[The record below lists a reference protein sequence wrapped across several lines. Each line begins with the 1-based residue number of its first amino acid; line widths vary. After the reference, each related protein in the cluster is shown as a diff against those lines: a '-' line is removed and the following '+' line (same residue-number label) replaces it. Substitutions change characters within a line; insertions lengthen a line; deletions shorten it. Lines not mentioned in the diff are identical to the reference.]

1 MNTIFMGSP
10 EFAVPHLEALLS
22 SQHHV
27 ACVFTQPDRPR
38 SRGRRYLST
47 PVKVLAEECK
57 IPVYTPSTLKGQETR
72 DMIRA
77 IKPDVIV
84 VVAYGLLIPKEI
96 LSIPP
101 KGCINVHASLLPEY
115 RGAAPIERAI
125 MAGEKITGV
134 TTMYMAEGW
143 DTGDIILQR
152 KVEIPEDMTS
162 GELSRQLAASGA
174 DLLSK
179 TLQLIEAGIAPRVA
193 QDESLATY
201 APKLGHDEFLIDW
214 RKSARVIHN
223 LVRAGNPRPGAFTYL
238 QGKRFK
244 IFQGKVAEDESESIF
259 GLPMPAGRIC
269 GSSPESLIVSTGEGF
284 YSIYEVQCEGS
295 KRLTIGDY
303 LCGNP
308 VQIGD
313 VLGR

>member
-1 MNTIFMGSP
+1 MKTIFMGSP

-22 SQHHV
+22 SPHHV

-38 SRGRRYLST
+38 SRGRHFLST
-47 PVKVLAEECK
+47 PVKLLAEERK
-57 IPVYTPSTLKGQETR
+57 IPVYTPITLRGQEIA
-72 DMIRA
+72 DMLGT

-84 VVAYGLLIPKEI
+84 VVAYGLLIPKVI
-96 LSIPP
+96 LNIPP
-101 KGCINVHASLLPEY
+101 KGCINVHASLLPKY

-125 MAGEKITGV
+125 MAGEEVTGV

-143 DTGDIILQR
+143 DTGDIILQN

-179 TLQLIEAGIAPRVA
+179 TMRLIEAGVAPRVA

-201 APKLGHDEFLIDW
+201 APKLAHDEFLIDW
-214 RKSARVIHN
+214 RKPARVIHN

-244 IFQGKVAEDESESIF
+244 VFAGKVAQDENESLV
-259 GLPMPAGRIC
+259 GTPVLPGEIC
-269 GSSPESLIVSTGEGF
+269 RSSPQGLVVATGEGF
-284 YSIYEVQCEGS
+284 YSIQEVQCEGS
-295 KRLTIGDY
+295 KRLKIGDY

-308 VQIGD
+308 VQVGD
-313 VLGR
+313 VLGK

>member
-1 MNTIFMGSP
+1 MKTIFMGSP
-10 EFAVPHLEALLS
+10 EFAVPHLEALSS

-47 PVKVLAEECK
+47 PVKALAQERK
-57 IPVYTPSTLKGQETR
+57 IPVYTPSTLKGQEIV
-72 DMIRA
+72 DMLRE

-96 LSIPP
+96 LNIPP
-101 KGCINVHASLLPEY
+101 KGCINVHASLLPKY

-125 MAGEKITGV
+125 MAGEEITGV

-143 DTGDIILQR
+143 DTGDIILQE
-152 KVEIPEDMTS
+152 KVEIPEDMTG
-162 GELSRQLAASGA
+162 GELSRELSTCGA
-174 DLLSK
+174 DLLVK
-179 TLQLIEAGIAPRVA
+179 TLQLVQSGAAPRIS

-201 APKLGHDEFLIDW
+201 APKLGHDEFLMDW
-214 RKSARVIHN
+214 RKSARDICN

-244 IFQGKVAEDESESIF
+244 IFRGKVTQDGNGSLSDRPIPPGE
-259 GLPMPAGRIC
+259 IC
-269 GSSPESLIVSTGEGF
+269 GSSPESLLVATGEGF
-284 YSIYEVQCEGS
+284 YSIQEVQCEGS

-308 VQIGD
+308 VQVGD
-313 VLGR
+313 VLGK